1 MSHWPER
8 LWRQPEQAVEATVD
22 ELESAMLGDGD
33 DDPDDEEPEEP
44 EPVASS
50 ASEATGAGRG

>member
-22 ELESAMLGDGD
+22 ELEPALRW
-33 DDPDDEEPEEP
+33 
-44 EPVASS
+44 
-50 ASEATGAGRG
+50 ATAITTRTTGSQRSQSQ